1 MFMYLANLKIQQCM
15 ILNFKN
21 MKQLPVIYLYIMP
34 VIIFIHWRY
43 KKLNKISF
51 YSKNQKE
58 NIESCLSILEHFPL
72 KESSI
77 DPTLITRSQICE
89 IY

>member
-1 MFMYLANLKIQQCM
+1 
-15 ILNFKN
+15 
-21 MKQLPVIYLYIMP
+21 MP
-34 VIIFIHWRY
+34 VIVFIHW
-43 KKLNKISF
+43 KKLNEISC